1 MNNRAGKRLQN
12 LSSFNLDPLWG
23 TVRRNWILK
32 LLCLILAFA
41 VWQGV
46 RESTSFEVVVADIPV
61 TITAGDGHAVLEQSS
76 DVVSIR
82 FRGSREDISFISR
95 DQVSVELDITESAD
109 RLRQSIKLLPRHVKT
124 PSRAHAVRLYPSEIT
139 VTTDREV
146 ERLLPV
152 KATFEGTLPEG
163 IQLEKSVCIPASVR
177 IRGAEQRLRD
187 LEQVRTVPIRLDGR
201 YNSFKTHV
209 VVANGQP
216 WVATP
221 ERVSVELELVERVA
235 TRRIEKNEIRPR
247 QASEDTRVVKISP
260 GKVALVLRGSP
271 GRVENL
277 DAQDIYVYVDCTE
290 LTAPAE
296 YEVPVRVDVPR
307 GIQVEK
313 IEPPIVQVVV
323 KNIYQY
329 QFSDCRP

>member
-1 MNNRAGKRLQN
+1 MNNREGKGLQN
-12 LSSFNLDPLWG
+12 RIRFSGVSLWG

-32 LLCLILAFA
+32 LLCLVLAFA

-46 RESTSFEVVVADIPV
+46 RESTSFEVVVADVPLI
-61 TITAGDGHAVLEQSS
+61 ITAGDGHAVLEQSS

-95 DQVSVELDITESAD
+95 DQVSVELDIAERAD

-124 PSRAHAVRLYPSEIT
+124 PSRAHAVRLYPSEVT

-152 KATFEGTLPEG
+152 KATFEGELPEG
-163 IQLEKSVCIPASVR
+163 IQLEKSVCVPASVR

-201 YNSFKTHV
+201 YNSFKTYA

-216 WVATP
+216 WAAMP
-221 ERVSVELELVERVA
+221 ERVLVELELVERVA
-235 TRRIEKNEIRPR
+235 TRRIEKTQVRPR
-247 QASEDTRVVKISP
+247 QVSDDTRVVKIRP
-260 GKVALVLRGSP
+260 EKVDIVLRGSP
-271 GRVENL
+271 QRIENL
-277 DAQDIYVYVDCTE
+277 NTQDVYVYVDCAE
-290 LTAPAE
+290 LTEPAE
-296 YEVPVRVDVPR
+296 YEVPVRIDVPL
-307 GIQVEK
+307 GVLVEK

-323 KNIYQY
+323 KKM
-329 QFSDCRP
+329 

>member
-1 MNNRAGKRLQN
+1 MNKRAGKRVQN
-12 LSSFNLDPLWG
+12 PSRFSLTPLWG
-23 TVRRNWILK
+23 TVRRNWVLK

-61 TITAGDGHAVLEQSS
+61 IITAGDGHAVLEQSS

-95 DQVSVELDITESAD
+95 DQVSVELDISDRAD
-109 RLRQSIKLLPRHVKT
+109 RMRQSVKLLPSHVKT
-124 PSRAHAVRLYPSEIT
+124 LSRAHAVRLYPSEVT

-152 KATFEGTLPEG
+152 KATLEGTLPDG
-163 IQLEKSVCIPASVR
+163 IQLEKAVCIPAFVR

-187 LEQVRTVPIRLDGR
+187 LEQVRTVPVRLDGR

-221 ERVSVELELVERVA
+221 KRVSVELELAERVA
-235 TRRIEKNEIRPR
+235 TRRIEKNQIRPQ
-247 QASEDTRVVKISP
+247 QASGDTRVVKIRP
-260 GKVALVLRGSP
+260 ENVALVLRGSP
-271 GRVENL
+271 QHVERL
-277 DAQDIYVYVDCTE
+277 DARDVYVYVDCTE
-290 LTAPAE
+290 LTEPAE
-296 YEVPVRVDVPR
+296 YELPVRVDAPR

-313 IEPPIVQVVV
+313 IEPPVVQVVV
-323 KNIYQY
+323 KKM
-329 QFSDCRP
+329 